1 MHLPTMHT
9 ELSVLLQ
16 RCSQQHYLDGETESA
31 TSSYRLFNILNLGV
45 CYDQFCE
52 TFIKN
57 YYETGV
63 SQQIDVYLLSRAS
76 LTET

>member
-1 MHLPTMHT
+1 MERLSQPPAPT
-9 ELSVLLQ
+9 
-16 RCSQQHYLDGETESA
+16 D
-31 TSSYRLFNILNLGV
+31 LFNILNQGV